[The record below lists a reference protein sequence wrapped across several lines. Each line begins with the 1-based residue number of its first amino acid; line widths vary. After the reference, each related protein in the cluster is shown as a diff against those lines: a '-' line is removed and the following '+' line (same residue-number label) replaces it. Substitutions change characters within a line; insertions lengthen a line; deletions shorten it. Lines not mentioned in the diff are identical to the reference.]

1 MNPDHLTAIGL
12 QLQAANQRRAEV
24 ITAARDAAIEAC
36 AEGMTEVEVAR
47 ALGVDRSRT
56 LRRWL
61 GK

>member
-1 MNPDHLTAIGL
+1 MTTASLEFI
-12 QLQAANQRRAEV
+12 RER
-24 ITAARDAAIEAC
+24 IHAARVDLAQVMNEAQKAATRAI
-36 AEGMTEVEVAR
+36 AEGMSEVEVAR